1 MLNYLLSSVIFFPI
15 VLFTITFF
23 ICKKLKKSRVKCFGH
38 AADVTTFVLFFSVS
52 LSISSLWNMSLSII
66 VFVIALI
73 IAIIFTYLE
82 WRTKKEIEVPSLL
95 KKIWRVLFIYLTIS
109 YIVVWV
115 IGLVQSI
122 IEYVTS

>member
-1 MLNYLLSSVIFFPI
+1 M
-15 VLFTITFF
+15 TFF
-23 ICKKLKKSRVKCFGH
+23 ICKKLRISRAKRFGY
-38 AADVTTFVLFFSVS
+38 AADLTTFVLFFSVT
-52 LSISSLWNMSLSII
+52 LSISSLWNMNLSMI

-73 IAIIFTYLE
+73 IAMIFTYLE

-109 YIVVWV
+109 YIVVWI

-122 IEYVTS
+122 IEYVSS